1 MRTLLFVPLLGLT
14 IGCGPV
20 ITLHHRSA
28 PDASCAADPSTG
40 AGPGVLDVLYDRGYT
55 ALVAVSSPVGVTLE
69 SATVYADQNGEP
81 VAGMPTSDVRRYS
94 TVGGFVSSE
103 TTLVPIRLLT
113 QAEAQVLDVG
123 LVGSRLQTPDDR
135 ESINVSTS
143 VFGGGYSSNELT
155 LEVQLCRGCLLGD
168 CIVGELPTGVCFAGQ
183 DDGGSCVP

>member
-55 ALVAVSSPVGVTLE
+55 ALVAVSSPVG
-69 SATVYADQNGEP
+69 
-81 VAGMPTSDVRRYS
+81 RRYS

-123 LVGSRLQTPDDR
+123 LVGSRIQTPDDR